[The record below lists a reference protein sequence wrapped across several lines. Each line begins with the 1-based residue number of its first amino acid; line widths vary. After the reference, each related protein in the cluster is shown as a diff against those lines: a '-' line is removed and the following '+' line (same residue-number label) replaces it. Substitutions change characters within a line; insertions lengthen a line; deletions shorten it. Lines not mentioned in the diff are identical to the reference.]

1 MAISAAPRLRLI
13 SSGGRAAGFVCSGLV
28 TQSAGQCG
36 IAKENSQPPFYCR
49 ALAFNIID
57 VDLTC
62 QAPANVRPGHP
73 RCQYYRQ

>member
-13 SSGGRAAGFVCSGLV
+13 SSGGRAAGFVCSGWV
-28 TQSAGQCG
+28 TQSAGQGG

-49 ALAFNIID
+49 GLAFNIID
-57 VDLTC
+57 VDLTG